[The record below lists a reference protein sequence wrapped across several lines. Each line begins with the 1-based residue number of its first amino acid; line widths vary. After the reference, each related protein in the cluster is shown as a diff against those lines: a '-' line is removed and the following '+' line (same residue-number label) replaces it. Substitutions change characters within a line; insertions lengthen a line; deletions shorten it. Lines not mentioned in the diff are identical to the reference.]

1 MLDSDVGYVL
11 VENKET
17 GHQAIKLT
25 NDPYSGIMFVY
36 GKVELNDDS
45 PTLKFEYEMIEDIDT
60 VYNKEAFEKYIGD
73 LLVELIQ
80 YGLENNDITY
90 TGGVDE

>member
-1 MLDSDVGYVL
+1 MVVVPVIVSLPVT
-11 VENKET
+11 K
-17 GHQAIKLT
+17 KLPPT
-25 NDPYSGIMFVY
+25 PKSFV
-36 GKVELNDDS
+36 VFAWPVNTDS